1 MPLVCRVEWAEPGN
15 RINAFEF
22 FSSLCIAKLISPP
35 VDFMCSVS
43 ISFSYSAHMAKGPSH
58 MGTHTRLYGHRGS
71 FVWMW
76 TMQVDLGI
84 SSEELPSCHPQEH
97 GAMNKLL
104 NKLIV
109 HVPGACVVQ

>member
-1 MPLVCRVEWAEPGN
+1 MFYQQRFLKMPLVCRVEWAEPGN

-58 MGTHTRLYGHRGS
+58 MGNTHQALWAQRKLHVNVDNAGRPGHFIRRVT
-71 FVWMW
+71 F
-76 TMQVDLGI
+76 
-84 SSEELPSCHPQEH
+84 LPP
-97 GAMNKLL
+97 
-104 NKLIV
+104 
-109 HVPGACVVQ
+109 PGTWVNEQTVK